1 MSSYDPRLSTH
12 VTILRWIVGGLAAV
26 YLLFFLIATAA
37 LGGLTFGW
45 STTAL
50 PAFLGSAVLS
60 AAIYL
65 PAAPL
70 AARIRRSD
78 VARLYTVTAIRTWGA
93 LMMGQFGLVFVFA
106 LDVGLTPLLLGGT
119 ATVALLAFGVWPR
132 PAVLLPP
139 VATA

>member
-1 MSSYDPRLSTH
+1 MSSHDPRLSRH
-12 VTILRWIVGGLAAV
+12 VTILRWIVGALAST
-26 YLLFFLIATAA
+26 YLFFFLIASFAV
-37 LGGLTFGW
+37 GLSFGW

-50 PAFLGSAVLS
+50 LAFLASAVLS
-60 AAIYL
+60 AVIYL

-78 VARLYTVTAIRTWGA
+78 IARLYTVTAIRTWGA

-106 LDVGLTPLLLGGT
+106 LDAGLTPLLLGGT
-119 ATVALLAFGVWPR
+119 ATVLLLALGVWPR